1 MKVFRMSDEN
11 PPSEEELKAMM
22 NKAKEIADQ
31 KKAEQAAKVK
41 SLDMDKHSDL
51 EKHLEEKAS
60 KK

>member
-1 MKVFRMSDEN
+1 MSDEN